1 MVRKLCQFLIYSFL
15 ISLLVYVLFPIIYAF
30 FGSFKSVEE
39 FLRGGV
45 QIIPR
50 VWRYQN
56 YVEAILKVNF
66 GIYTINSMIFALAS
80 VLGILIT
87 TTMTGYILARKD
99 FPGKKM
105 MLGSFGAALF
115 LTGATTLFPVVIIC
129 KYLGLLNSI
138 LGMIVVQ
145 IAWSQPIYAIL
156 AMGYCSGIS
165 KSIDESAM
173 LDGCNS
179 FQIYWKVIMPI
190 IKPINATIALLS
202 FREAWN
208 AFMLPLAFTLT
219 KPELRTLAVG
229 IVNLKDGGGEGVSA
243 WNLMIAGTVISIL
256 PIIIVYLTMNKYF
269 LSGLAEGAVKG

>member
-1 MVRKLCQFLIYSFL
+1 MARKLGRFLLYFFL
-15 ISLLVYVLFPIIYAF
+15 MVILVYMLFPIVYAF

-39 FLRGGV
+39 FLQGGV
-45 QIIPR
+45 QMIPR

-56 YVEAILKVNF
+56 YIEAIIKVNF
-66 GIYTINSMIFALAS
+66 GVYTLNSVIFSLAS
-80 VLGILIT
+80 VFGILVT
-87 TTMTGYILARKD
+87 TTMAGYILARKV
-99 FPGKKM
+99 FIGKKL
-105 MLGSFGAALF
+105 MLGLFGAALF

-138 LGMIVVQ
+138 IGMTIVQV
-145 IAWSQPIYAIL
+145 AWSQPMYSIL

-165 KSIDESAM
+165 KSLDESAM

-190 IKPINATIALLS
+190 MKPINATIALLS

-219 KPELRTLAVG
+219 KPDLRTLAVG
-229 IVNLKDGGGEGVSA
+229 IVNLKDGGGEGVTA

-256 PIIIVYLTMNKYF
+256 PMIIVYLSMNKYF
-269 LSGLAEGAVKG
+269 LSGLSEGAVKG

>member
-1 MVRKLCQFLIYSFL
+1 MVRKLCRFLMYGFL
-15 ISLLVYVLFPIIYAF
+15 MSVLIFMLFPIIYAF

-39 FLRGGV
+39 FLQGGV
-45 QIIPR
+45 QIIPQ

-56 YVEAILKVNF
+56 YIEVIDKVNF
-66 GIYTINSMIFALAS
+66 GVYTINSMIFALAS

-87 TTMTGYILARKD
+87 TTMTGYILARKN
-99 FPGKKM
+99 FIGKKLM
-105 MLGSFGAALF
+105 MGSFGAALF

-129 KYLGLLNSI
+129 KHLGLLNSI
-138 LGMIVVQ
+138 WGMTIVQV
-145 IAWSQPIYAIL
+145 AWAQPMYSIL
-156 AMGYCSGIS
+156 VMGYCSGIS
-165 KSIDESAM
+165 KSLDESAM

-190 IKPINATIALLS
+190 MKPINATIVLLA

-256 PIIIVYLTMNKYF
+256 PMIIVYLAMNKYF
-269 LSGLAEGAVKG
+269 LSGLSEGAVKG

>member
-1 MVRKLCQFLIYSFL
+1 MARKLGRFLICFFL
-15 ISLLVYVLFPIIYAF
+15 MVILVYMLFPIVYAF

-39 FLRGGV
+39 FLQGGV
-45 QIIPR
+45 QMIPR

-56 YVEAILKVNF
+56 YIEAITKVNF
-66 GIYTINSMIFALAS
+66 GVYTLNSVIFSLAS
-80 VLGILIT
+80 VFGILVT
-87 TTMTGYILARKD
+87 TTMAGYILARKV
-99 FPGKKM
+99 FIGKKL
-105 MLGSFGAALF
+105 MLGLFGAALF

-145 IAWSQPIYAIL
+145 IAWSQPMYSIL

-165 KSIDESAM
+165 KSLDESAM

-190 IKPINATIALLS
+190 MKPINATIALLS

-219 KPELRTLAVG
+219 KPDLRTLAVG

-243 WNLMIAGTVISIL
+243 WNLMIAGTIISIL
-256 PIIIVYLTMNKYF
+256 PMIIVYLSMNKYF
-269 LSGLAEGAVKG
+269 LSGLSEGAVKG